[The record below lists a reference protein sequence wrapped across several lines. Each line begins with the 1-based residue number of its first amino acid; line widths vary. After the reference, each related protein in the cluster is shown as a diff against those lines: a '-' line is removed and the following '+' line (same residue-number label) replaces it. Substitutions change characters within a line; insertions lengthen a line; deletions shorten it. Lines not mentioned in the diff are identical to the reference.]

1 MFDWTCGASLSVV
14 LPAKTQLLTSL
25 TASQSEREMSPPP
38 LTYSQETIH
47 TDSSSFSSV
56 SQSPTDKY
64 IPSFPNIH
72 KRGLKTLS
80 KKEKG
85 EEKKKK
91 KQGREALIVH
101 AEW

>member
-1 MFDWTCGASLSVV
+1 MFDWTCGASLSVL

-38 LTYSQETIH
+38 LT

-64 IPSFPNIH
+64 ISSFPNIH
-72 KRGLKTLS
+72 KRGLK
-80 KKEKG
+80 KKAVEKRKRGG
-85 EEKKKK
+85 EK